1 MVTGTAGRRRKY
13 KMKFL
18 KLLYVQVLLG
28 VAIGAL
34 LGFVSPTWAT
44 AMKPLGEIFVSLIRL
59 LIAPLVFCTVAM
71 GIARVSNIGH
81 AGRIGFT
88 ALIYFMVVSTFALA
102 FGLAVGAVV
111 QPGAGLHIDPA
122 SLSMAGLEKY
132 KPTENPARGFI
143 DMLMHLLPSNF
154 VEPFVKGDV
163 IQIVVLA
170 VAFGAVL
177 SGLGEG
183 GKPVAAV
190 IDSFTQV
197 LFGLVRIVMRLAP
210 IGAFGAI
217 AFTVG
222 RYGVDALISLG
233 WLVGSMYVGSLLF
246 VVVVLGAILAW
257 CHLSIFSLLNYMK
270 TELLIVLGTSTSE
283 SVFPQLTE
291 KLEQLGCSK
300 TVVGLVLPT
309 SYSFNLDG
317 GQIYLSLAAMFIAQ
331 ALGIHLSF
339 EDMATLGLIM
349 VITSK
354 GSAGV
359 SGAAF
364 IALAASLAA
373 TNILPIAGL
382 ALVLGV
388 DRFMSE
394 ARALV
399 NVIGCAVAT
408 IVVAKLEG
416 DFDVAYAKAVLEGRI
431 PSERVRDESDS
442 RHGGR
447 TGKKIAALRA

>member
-1 MVTGTAGRRRKY
+1 
-13 KMKFL
+13 
-18 KLLYVQVLLG
+18 
-28 VAIGAL
+28 
-34 LGFVSPTWAT
+34 
-44 AMKPLGEIFVSLIRL
+44 
-59 LIAPLVFCTVAM
+59 
-71 GIARVSNIGH
+71 
-81 AGRIGFT
+81 
-88 ALIYFMVVSTFALA
+88 
-102 FGLAVGAVV
+102 
-111 QPGAGLHIDPA
+111 
-122 SLSMAGLEKY
+122 
-132 KPTENPARGFI
+132 
-143 DMLMHLLPSNF
+143 
-154 VEPFVKGDV
+154 
-163 IQIVVLA
+163 
-170 VAFGAVL
+170 
-177 SGLGEG
+177 
-183 GKPVAAV
+183 
-190 IDSFTQV
+190 
-197 LFGLVRIVMRLAP
+197 MRLAP

-354 GSAGV
+354 GSGGV

-373 TNILPIAGL
+373 TNILPVAGL

-416 DFDVAYAKAVLEGRI
+416 EFDVARAREILSF
-431 PSERVRDESDS
+431 PRDA
-442 RHGGR
+442 
-447 TGKKIAALRA
+447 AALRPRQEQEAECDAAVL